1 MNRFAAFLRDY
12 LTPIMVLA
20 IGGVVAYD
28 HFVPREAPSN
38 PETVN
43 GHSLGQKFAKT
54 MAPTF
59 ADGWLAAANAL
70 EQGKSM
76 ADAQAALQTT
86 WQTARSQSFAQQV
99 GPDFNRV
106 LPEGAEPTD
115 PTQRAAVVRLWRD
128 FARGLKG
135 GRS

>member
-1 MNRFAAFLRDY
+1 MSRFASFLRDY
-12 LTPIMVLA
+12 LTPLMVLA
-20 IGGVVAYD
+20 IGAVVAYD
-28 HFVPREAPSN
+28 HFVPREAPEVESI
-38 PETVN
+38 N
-43 GHSLGQKFAKT
+43 GATLGKKFART

-99 GPDFNRV
+99 GPEFSRV

-135 GRS
+135 ER